1 MQTEQVGRLGWFD
14 RMLCSPSNHRAHHAV
29 NDRYLNRNYDGILLL
44 WDRRFGSFMEED
56 NADPRVYGRR
66 SPLRSGNPPWA
77 NVAVYWR
84 TTQDA

>member
-44 WDRRFGSFMEED
+44 WDRRFGSFMEEED
-56 NADPRVYGRR
+56 ADPRV
-66 SPLRSGNPPWA
+66 
-77 NVAVYWR
+77 
-84 TTQDA
+84 